1 MKAKIILS
9 TILIVA
15 SISWGCNS
23 ADQKSSANE
32 QVQQKEQVKAP
43 AQKATQ
49 SVQSGEVD
57 KYGRKPGTQHYGH
70 NHSPTEKHGSNQPNA
85 QPAAGEPDKFGR
97 KPGEPHY
104 GHNHK

>member
-15 SISWGCNS
+15 SISLGCNS

-43 AQKATQ
+43 AQKTTQ
-49 SVQSGEVD
+49 SGQVD

-70 NHSPTEKHGSNQPNA
+70 NHSTTEKHGSNQSA
-85 QPAAGEPDKFGR
+85 KQQQPAAGEPDKFGR

-104 GHNHK
+104 GHNHQ